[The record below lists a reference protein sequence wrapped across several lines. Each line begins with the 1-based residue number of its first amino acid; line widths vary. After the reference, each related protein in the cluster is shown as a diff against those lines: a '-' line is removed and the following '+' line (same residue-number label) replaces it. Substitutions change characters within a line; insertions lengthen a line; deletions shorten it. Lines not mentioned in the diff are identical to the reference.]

1 MKVHIRPHFILL
13 AGTLFISTACKTFEV
28 KNVNYGQQIESV
40 LSPTAKGEVHDSR
53 YSLTF
58 NILPFQYQETQDTS
72 AVTVREVRLI
82 RNNAGLYFITAEG
95 FSNVYVMEP
104 INNGLKLK
112 KKIQVS
118 EQGLIAPAF
127 NMRSPFIE
135 LVDKETAQTFSL
147 NENGIH
153 NKREAK
159 S

>member
-1 MKVHIRPHFILL
+1 MRVHLRSYFILL
-13 AGTLFISTACKTFEV
+13 AVSLFLSTACKTFEV

-40 LSPTAKGEVHDSR
+40 LSPNAKGEVHDSR

-58 NILPFQYQETQDTS
+58 NILPFQFQETQDSS
-72 AVTVREVRLI
+72 AVTVDEVRLI
-82 RNNAGLYFITAEG
+82 RNNAGLYFITADG

-104 INNGLKLK
+104 IKNGLKLK

-127 NMRSPFIE
+127 NMRNPYIE

-147 NENGIH
+147 NEKGIQ
-153 NKREAK
+153 NKPEAN

>member
-1 MKVHIRPHFILL
+1 MRVHIRPYFIIL
-13 AGTLFISTACKTFEV
+13 ALTLFVSSACKTFEV

-40 LSPTAKGEVHDSR
+40 LSPNAKGEVHDSR
-53 YSLTF
+53 YSLSF
-58 NILPFQYQETQDTS
+58 NILPFQYQETQDSS
-72 AVTVREVRLI
+72 AVSVREVRLI
-82 RNNAGLYFITAEG
+82 RNNAGLYFITADG

-118 EQGLIAPAF
+118 DQGLIAPAF
-127 NMRSPFIE
+127 NMRNPYIE
-135 LVDKETAQTFSL
+135 LVDKETAQTFTL

-153 NKREAK
+153 KKPEVK